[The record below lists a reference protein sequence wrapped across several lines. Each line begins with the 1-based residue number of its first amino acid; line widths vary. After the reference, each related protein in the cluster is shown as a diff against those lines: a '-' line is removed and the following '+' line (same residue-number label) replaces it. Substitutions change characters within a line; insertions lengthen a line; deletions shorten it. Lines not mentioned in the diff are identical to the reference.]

1 MSVHHTRRRGPLPQ
15 DVEFACLDGASAG
28 WSQVERDLAHQAQR
42 GNNVKGKGKEG
53 YVEIVPSVRMPVI
66 EGLDGRHLTYGPL
79 VPPQKAWVPLWLAVH
94 LKKKRKCRVVAP
106 QWMSVPYLEDTLKA
120 EREQAEFSDLPRDY
134 LEVSKVLL
142 ETASDDL
149 ASPDRIRLLLKD
161 IREARQAKVREG
173 LSAIN
178 PVHLGMPNISTM
190 EIAELRPFFSL
201 AFTRL
206 KDLDPLAE
214 QHRETEEWWMRDPG
228 GCMDAARMGA
238 IRGEREG
245 TAMTGYTGL

>member
-1 MSVHHTRRRGPLPQ
+1 MSVHPSRRRGPLPS

-28 WSQVERDLAHQAQR
+28 WSRIEQDLQR
-42 GNNVKGKGKEG
+42 RAPNAKGKAKEG

-94 LKKKRKCRVVAP
+94 LKKKRKCRIVAP
-106 QWMSVPYLEDTLKA
+106 HWMTVAYLEDTLKA
-120 EREQAEFSDLPRDY
+120 EQTNGEFSDLPRDY

-142 ETASDDL
+142 ETAPDDL

-161 IREARQAKVREG
+161 IREARQAKVRDG
-173 LSAIN
+173 LGAIN
-178 PVHLGMPNISTM
+178 PVHLGMPNISAM

-206 KDLDPLAE
+206 KDLDPQAE

-228 GCMDAARMGA
+228 GCMDAVRTGQL
-238 IRGEREG
+238 RNEREG
-245 TAMTGYTGL
+245 TAMSAFAGL